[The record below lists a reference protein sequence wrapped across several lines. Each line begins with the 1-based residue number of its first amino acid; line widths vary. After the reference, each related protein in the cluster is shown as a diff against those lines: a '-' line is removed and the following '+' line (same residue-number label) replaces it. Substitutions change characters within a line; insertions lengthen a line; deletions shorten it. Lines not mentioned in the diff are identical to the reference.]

1 MKKPVKSL
9 LIGIASLL
17 LLVIAAISIIV
28 WLVFTPDRITPIVR
42 KQAEKYISCQSEIG
56 RVELTFF
63 STFPRFGLKVNR
75 FALINPVANTTSDTL
90 VSVEELTGVV
100 DVSAWL
106 KNKNLV
112 LTGLMLSN
120 GNIHAFIDSTG
131 QSNFMVF
138 VSDTTTQPES
148 ESEAPYTSIDID
160 NIKLDNI
167 NLEYTDLSGML
178 KAVVRDLTAE
188 VSGNIRDN
196 HIEGHIK
203 TDRTVVSFE
212 HKGEKYLQQAT
223 VMLDIPVEII
233 PSRQFIKIKDATI
246 SVNDLELAL
255 DGTVENDTLN
265 RNIHSDLSYRFE
277 SWPVREVVSLI
288 PPSYR
293 SSIKD
298 IDAGGILS
306 SEGKISGIMND
317 SLMPLVNAH
326 LLFEKGTLTYKGF
339 PYPLHDIR
347 ADVNFRSDFK
357 TDSLSSVTINQF
369 RASTPESSLKTKG
382 NVDHFLSDANFA
394 LTTDIDLMLEELN
407 ALIPDEMQAN
417 LNGRAFG
424 RIVSD
429 FSLSQLQQVKLEK
442 MKLSGSLS
450 LAGFL
455 ATYDSLSMLTSHS
468 KINFELPN
476 RKASSKNTSFA
487 SFAIDAVNLEARKIN
502 GFHAAMQQAVLELE
516 TSDVRDTT
524 RIPHLILTFNL
535 GSLKGEMDTL
545 SLAINNPKGKLGI
558 SPRSGALQQPE
569 IQLDLASNA
578 LITAFGNNKVEF
590 ETINIKGDVI
600 NDNSQQDIF
609 LQWLAKGFVDIDHG
623 KISLT
628 GLPYPVEIPSIKMNF
643 EPEVF
648 TIQES
653 RIKIDK
659 SDFNLSGSLHNI
671 LSYFRGDSILR
682 GRFDFVSDSTNVL
695 QLMTLTNG
703 IGNET
708 VEEDAGAKD
717 EAHSDSAN
725 TGPYMVPKGIDILLR
740 ADVYKA
746 TYGADTASNIK
757 GEVRLNDG
765 ILVLDGL
772 TFSTPAARM
781 QLTAMY
787 KTPRRNH
794 LFLGIDYHMLD
805 VEIEEL
811 LTMIPDID
819 TLMPMLRS
827 FRGKAEFHMALETYL
842 DSLYNVKKSTVRGA
856 SSLSGT
862 NLVLLDGETF
872 AEIAKTLKFNKKTEN
887 RVDTLSA
894 EFTLFRDEIDVYP
907 FLIVMDKYK
916 AVIGGR
922 HNFDL
927 SFDYN
932 ISVVDCPLPLKL
944 AIDVRG
950 TADEI
955 KYVPLTASK
964 YPEFYRPKR
973 KNVVENKQLELR
985 KMIRESLTKNVIER

>member
-1 MKKPVKSL
+1 MKKPVKSVI
-9 LIGIASLL
+9 IGIVSLL
-17 LLVIAAISIIV
+17 LLAMLAICIMIWV
-28 WLVFTPDRITPIVR
+28 VFTPDKITPIVR
-42 KQAEKYISCQSEIG
+42 KQADKLITCQSQID

-63 STFPRFGLKVNR
+63 STFPRFGLKVNG
-75 FALINPVANTTSDTL
+75 FALINPFAQATSDTL
-90 VSVEELTGVV
+90 VSVDELTGVV
-100 DVSAWL
+100 DAKAWL
-106 KNKNLV
+106 KSKNLV
-112 LTGLMLSN
+112 LTGLRLSN
-120 GNIHAFIDSTG
+120 GNIHAFTDSLG
-131 QSNFMVF
+131 NSNYLVF
-138 VSDTTTQPES
+138 VTDTTAQPES
-148 ESEAPYTSIDID
+148 ESETPYASIYID

-167 NLEYTDLSGML
+167 NLDYTDVSQKL
-178 KAVVRDLTAE
+178 KAVVRDLVAD
-188 VSGNIRDN
+188 VSGNISNDR
-196 HIEGHIK
+196 IKGHIK
-203 TDRTVVSFE
+203 MDRAVISFE
-212 HKGEKYLQQAT
+212 HKGEKYVQQAIT
-223 VMLDIPVEII
+223 KLDIPVEMV
-233 PSRQFIKIKDATI
+233 PSRQFIRLKDA
-246 SVNDLELAL
+246 SVSINGLEMVLN
-255 DGTVENDTLN
+255 GTVENDTLKKN
-265 RNIHSDLSYRFE
+265 LYIDLSYRFQ
-277 SWPVREVVSLI
+277 SWPIREVVSLI

-293 SSIKD
+293 SSVKD
-298 IDAGGILS
+298 IDAGGIIS
-306 SEGKISGIMND
+306 SEGKISGILND
-317 SLMPLVNAH
+317 SLMPLVNVH
-326 LLFEKGTLTYKGF
+326 LLLEKGTLTYKGF

-347 ADVNFRSDFK
+347 ADVDFCSDFR
-357 TDSLSSVTINQF
+357 TDSLSAISINQF

-382 NVDHFLSDANFA
+382 SVDNFLSDAKFA
-394 LTTDIDLMLEELN
+394 LTTDADLILEELN
-407 ALIPDEMQAN
+407 ALIPDEMKAN

-424 RIVSD
+424 RIVSN
-429 FSLSQLQQVKLEK
+429 FRLSQLQQMKLEK
-442 MKLSGSLS
+442 MKLSGSLT

-455 ATYDSLSMLTSHS
+455 ATYDSLSLLTSRS

-476 RKASSKNTSFA
+476 REASSKNTGFA
-487 SFAIDAVNLEARKIN
+487 FFAIDAINLEARKIN
-502 GFHAAMQQAVLELE
+502 GFRAAMQQAVLSLE
-516 TSDVRDTT
+516 TSDIRDTT
-524 RIPHLILTFNL
+524 RIPHLILSFDL

-545 SLAINNPKGKLGI
+545 SLVVNNPKGKLGI
-558 SPRSGALQQPE
+558 SPRSGAPQQPE
-569 IQLDLASNA
+569 IQLAFASNA
-578 LITAFGNNKVEF
+578 LSTAFGNNKAEF
-590 ETINIKGDVI
+590 ETININGDII

-609 LQWLAKGFVDIDHG
+609 LQWMAKGFVDVNHG
-623 KISLT
+623 RISLT
-628 GLPYPVEIPSIKMNF
+628 ALPYPVEIPSIQMEF

-703 IGNET
+703 IGNEET
-708 VEEDAGAKD
+708 EEEAGAKD
-717 EAHSDSAN
+717 ETDGDSTN
-725 TGPYMVPKGIDILLR
+725 TGPYMVPKGIDIQLR

-746 TYGADTASNIK
+746 TYGKDTASNIK

-811 LTMIPDID
+811 LTLIPDID

-827 FRGKAEFHMALETYL
+827 FRGKAEFHVALETYL
-842 DSLYNVKKSTVRGA
+842 DSLYNVKKSTIRGA

-862 NLVLLDGETF
+862 DLVLLDGETF
-872 AEIAKTLKFNKKTEN
+872 TEIAKTLKFNRKTEN

-932 ISVVDCPLPLKL
+932 ISVVDCPLPIKL

-950 TADEI
+950 TADGI

-985 KMIRESLTKNVIER
+985 KMIRESLTQKVIR

>member
-1 MKKPVKSL
+1 MKKPVKSVI
-9 LIGIASLL
+9 IGIASLL
-17 LLVIAAISIIV
+17 LLVITIIGIMI

-75 FALINPVANTTSDTL
+75 FALINPVANATSDTL

-100 DVSAWL
+100 DASAWW

-112 LTGLMLSN
+112 LTRLMLSN

-131 QSNFMVF
+131 HSNFMVF
-138 VSDTTTQPES
+138 VTDTAAQPES

-178 KAVVRDLTAE
+178 KAVVRDLTAD

-203 TDRTVVSFE
+203 TDRAVVSFE

-223 VMLDIPVEII
+223 AMLDIPVEII
-233 PSRQFIKIKDATI
+233 PSRQFIRVKDA
-246 SVNDLELAL
+246 SVAINGLELAL

-265 RNIHSDLSYRFE
+265 GNILSDLSYRFE
-277 SWPVREVVSLI
+277 SWPVQEVISLI

-298 IDAGGILS
+298 IKAGGILS

-317 SLMPLVNAH
+317 SVMPLVNMH
-326 LLFEKGTLTYKGF
+326 LLYEKGTLTYKGF

-347 ADVNFRSDFK
+347 VDADFCSDFR
-357 TDSLSSVTINQF
+357 TDSLSAVTINQF
-369 RASTPESSLKTKG
+369 RASTPGSSLKTKG
-382 NVDHFLSDANFA
+382 SVDHFFTDANFA
-394 LTTDIDLMLEELN
+394 LTTDADLMLEELN
-407 ALIPDEMQAN
+407 ALIPDEMNAN

-429 FSLSQLQQVKLEK
+429 FRLSHLQQTKLEK
-442 MKLSGSLS
+442 MKLSGSLT

-455 ATYDSLSMLTSHS
+455 ATYDSLSLLTSRS

-476 RKASSKNTSFA
+476 RKASSKNTGFA
-487 SFAIDAVNLEARKIN
+487 SFAIDAINLEARKIN
-502 GFHAAMQQAVLELE
+502 GFRAAMQQAVLEVE

-524 RIPHLILTFNL
+524 RIPHLVLSFDL

-545 SLAINNPKGKLGI
+545 SFAVNNPQGKLGI
-558 SPRSGALQQPE
+558 SPRSGAPQQPE
-569 IQLDLASNA
+569 IQLAFASNA
-578 LITAFGNNKVEF
+578 LITAFGKNKAAF
-590 ETINIKGDVI
+590 ETINIKGDVV

-609 LQWLAKGFVDIDHG
+609 LQWQAKGFVDIDHG

-628 GLPYPVEIPSIKMNF
+628 GLPYPLEIPSIQMDF

-703 IGNET
+703 IGNEEA
-708 VEEDAGAKD
+708 EEDAGAKD
-717 EAHSDSAN
+717 EALSDSAY

-746 TYGADTASNIK
+746 TYGKDTASNIK
-757 GEVRLNDG
+757 GEVRVSDG

-862 NLVLLDGETF
+862 NLVLLDGERFTD
-872 AEIAKTLKFNKKTEN
+872 IAKTLKFNKKTEN

-894 EFTLFRDEIDVYP
+894 EFTVFRDEIEVFP

-932 ISVVDCPLPLKL
+932 ISVVDCPLPIKL

-950 TADEI
+950 TTDEI

-985 KMIRESLTKNVIER
+985 KLIRESLTKNVIER

>member
-1 MKKPVKSL
+1 MKKPFKSVI
-9 LIGIASLL
+9 IGIASLL
-17 LLVIAAISIIV
+17 LLVITVIGIMI

-63 STFPRFGLKVNR
+63 STFPRFGLKMNR
-75 FALINPVANTTSDTL
+75 FALINPVENATSDTL

-100 DVSAWL
+100 DVSAWR

-138 VSDTTTQPES
+138 VTDTTAQPES
-148 ESEAPYTSIDID
+148 EVETPYTSIDID

-167 NLEYTDLSGML
+167 NLDYTDLSGKL
-178 KAVVRDLTAE
+178 KAVVRNLTAD

-196 HIEGHIK
+196 HIEGRIK
-203 TDRTVVSFE
+203 TDRAVVSFE

-223 VMLDIPVEII
+223 VLLDIPVEII
-233 PSRQFIKIKDATI
+233 PSRQFIRLKEALV
-246 SVNDLELAL
+246 SVNGLELAL
-255 DGTVENDTLN
+255 DGTIENDTLN
-265 RNIHSDLSYRFE
+265 GNIHSNLSYRFE
-277 SWPVREVVSLI
+277 SWPVQEVISLI

-298 IDAGGILS
+298 IHAGGILS
-306 SEGKISGIMND
+306 SDGKISGIMND
-317 SLMPLVNAH
+317 SVMPLVNVH
-326 LLFEKGTLTYKGF
+326 LLFEKGTLTYAGF
-339 PYPLHDIR
+339 PHPLHDIR
-347 ADVNFRSDFK
+347 ADINFRSDFK
-357 TDSLSSVTINQF
+357 TDSLSAVTINQF
-369 RASTPESSLKTKG
+369 RASTPGSSVKTRG
-382 NVDHFLSDANFA
+382 SVAHFLSDANFA
-394 LTTDIDLMLEELN
+394 LTTDADLMLEELN

-424 RIVSD
+424 RIMSD
-429 FSLSQLQQVKLEK
+429 FRLSQLQQTKIEK
-442 MKLSGSLS
+442 MNLSGSLT

-455 ATYDSLSMLTSHS
+455 ATYDSLSLMTSRS
-468 KINFELPN
+468 KISFELPN
-476 RKASSKNTSFA
+476 RQAGSKNTGFA
-487 SFAIDAVNLEARKIN
+487 SFAIDADNLEARKIN
-502 GFHAAMQQAVLELE
+502 GFRAAMQQAVLALE
-516 TSDVRDTT
+516 TSDIRDTT
-524 RIPHLILTFNL
+524 RIPHLILSFDL
-535 GSLKGEMDTL
+535 GTLKGEMDTL
-545 SLAINNPKGKLGI
+545 SLAVNSPKGKLGI
-558 SPRSGALQQPE
+558 SPRSGAMQQPE
-569 IQLDLASNA
+569 IQLAFASNA
-578 LITAFGNNKVEF
+578 LTTAFGSNKAEF
-590 ETINIKGDVI
+590 ETINIKGDVV

-609 LQWLAKGFVDIDHG
+609 RQWLTKGFLDVDHG

-628 GLPYPVEIPSIKMNF
+628 GLPYPVEIPSIKMDF

-703 IGNET
+703 IGNEET
-708 VEEDAGAKD
+708 EEDAGAKD
-717 EAHSDSAN
+717 EALSDSAN

-746 TYGADTASNIK
+746 TYGKDTASNIK

-827 FRGKAEFHMALETYL
+827 FRGKAEFHIALETYL

-872 AEIAKTLKFNKKTEN
+872 TEIAKTLKFNKKTEN

-907 FLIVMDKYK
+907 FLIIMDKYK

-922 HNFDL
+922 HNFDM

-932 ISVVDCPLPLKL
+932 ISVVDCPLPIKL

-950 TADEI
+950 TADDI